1 MTPSHHPSDATLF
14 EYGGGSLCEPL
25 ALVVVTHISMCR
37 ECRDRVADIEAIGG
51 VILEDLEPE
60 ALAPAAF
67 AQTLARL
74 DEKEPARAS
83 PPAST
88 RPPSDARFAG
98 TPLAPY
104 LGGVGNLAWKP
115 LSRGIATVDIVRRRD
130 RETRARLFRVARG
143 TSLPLHG
150 HRGREMTV
158 VLEGRLYDEGGA
170 FVAGDFIEHDADI
183 VHRPSIPAD
192 EDCLCLIAV
201 EGRLTFR
208 GVFGRLIPLFVD
220 I

>member
-14 EYGGGSLCEPL
+14 EYGGGSLSEPL
-25 ALVVVTHISMCR
+25 ALVVVTHVSMCA
-37 ECRDRVADIEAIGG
+37 ECRDRLAEIEAIGG
-51 VILEDLEPE
+51 VMLEDLEPE

-74 DEKEPARAS
+74 DEAAS
-83 PPAST
+83 APSHGIPRQASDG
-88 RPPSDARFAG
+88 PFDGS
-98 TPLAPY
+98 PLAPY
-104 LGGVGNLAWKP
+104 LGGVGDLPWKR
-115 LSRGIATVDIVRRRD
+115 LSRGIETVDVVRRRD
-130 RETRARLFRVARG
+130 RQTRATLFKVARG
-143 TSLPLHG
+143 TALPLHG

-158 VLEGRLYDEGGA
+158 VLEGKLYDEGGA

-183 VHRPSIPAD
+183 IHRPSIPAD

-201 EGRLTFR
+201 EGRLKFK